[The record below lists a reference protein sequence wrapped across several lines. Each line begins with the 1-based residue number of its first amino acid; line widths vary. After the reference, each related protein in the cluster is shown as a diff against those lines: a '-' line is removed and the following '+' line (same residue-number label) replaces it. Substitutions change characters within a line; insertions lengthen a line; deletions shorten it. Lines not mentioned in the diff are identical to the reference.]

1 MMCPNNYTCGYR
13 TGITVKQW
21 YAKLRRAIRLR
32 RMCIKVKV
40 NYRKATGFWPLSKN
54 GPAIE
59 L

>member
-1 MMCPNNYTCGYR
+1 MQNEESYTG
-13 TGITVKQW
+13 
-21 YAKLRRAIRLR
+21 LR

-40 NYRKATGFWPLSKN
+40 NYRKAMGFWPLSKN